1 MAVRGPFVFIT
12 PRRQPAV
19 ASSRFTCNAST
30 FGLERG
36 GGKNVKR
43 RGFFFGTRAKQKGLG
58 FLACT
63 EEKPGARMSA
73 TFSSAGSGSEVVGRV
88 VCQSLGKSGNCKR
101 VDRSQKVLVVRVST
115 SFLAS
120 LWGPLLLFICI
131 LVSTFQSKGTNT
143 VK

>member
-36 GGKNVKR
+36 GKECQEER
-43 RGFFFGTRAKQKGLG
+43 LFFGTRAKQKGLG
-58 FLACT
+58 FLACA

-73 TFSSAGSGSEVVGRV
+73 TFSSAGLGSEVVGGV

-101 VDRSQKVLVVRVST
+101 VGRSQKVLS
-115 SFLAS
+115 
-120 LWGPLLLFICI
+120 
-131 LVSTFQSKGTNT
+131 
-143 VK
+143 